1 MMARI
6 GDDDER
12 VDGGPPSALHRYVLF
27 LAPHRVDGRLAEAHL
42 DRDLCGSVHLDGLEA
57 PELLPEESVH
67 GDNPR
72 AGLQAQRQ
80 LGQGGH
86 ISGCRHKVAIQTMSA
101 CHPKSVLK
109 KSAARNSTAAERP
122 ARPRAPARARAAS
135 AAPCRAS
142 TSSRPRQSRSSGK
155 ATAEHRAPSAAAQ
168 VHEHLPGLRG
178 DSPR

>member
-1 MMARI
+1 M
-6 GDDDER
+6 GSK
-12 VDGGPPSALHRYVLF
+12 PPSSSPKKASMVTTR
-27 LAPHRVDGRLAEAHL
+27 APGFRRSASSARADTV
-42 DRDLCGSVHLDGLEA
+42 SV
-57 PELLPEESVH
+57 
-67 GDNPR
+67 
-72 AGLQAQRQ
+72 
-80 LGQGGH
+80 
-86 ISGCRHKVAIQTMSA
+86 SGCRHKVAIQTMSA